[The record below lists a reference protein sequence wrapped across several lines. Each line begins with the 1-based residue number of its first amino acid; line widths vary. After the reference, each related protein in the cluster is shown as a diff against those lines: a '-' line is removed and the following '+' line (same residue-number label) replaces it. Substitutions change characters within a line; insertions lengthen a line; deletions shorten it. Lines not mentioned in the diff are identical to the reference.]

1 MIKVLL
7 SGCGG
12 RMGKAVYSYCN
23 QSDEFRVVAGVDPA
37 MPAADYP
44 VFASFDKV
52 NVEADVIVDFSFHTG
67 IGALLSYAVARK
79 LPAVIATTGFTAEE
93 SEMIGAAS
101 QKIPL
106 FRSAN
111 MSIGV
116 NLLCRLC
123 KEAAALLPD
132 FDIEIIEKHHNQKV
146 DSPSGTALLIADQM
160 RSVLPEEMKYTFG
173 RQGIVGK
180 RDPKEI
186 GIHAVRGGTI
196 VGEHQVLFAGYQE
209 TLTITHTSLSREVL
223 ASGAVCAARFLL
235 DKNMPGLYGM
245 DDMLS

>member
-1 MIKVLL
+1 MIKILL

-12 RMGKAVYSYCN
+12 RMGKAVNSYCR
-23 QSDEFRVVAGVDPA
+23 QSDEFSVVAGVDPA
-37 MPAADYP
+37 MPKTDYP
-44 VFASFDKV
+44 VFPSFDKV
-52 NVEADVIVDFSFHTG
+52 DASADVIVDFSFHSG
-67 IGALLSYAVARK
+67 IHELLKYALDHK
-79 LPAVIATTGFTAEE
+79 IPAVIATTGFTQEEAEA
-93 SEMIGAAS
+93 IGAAS
-101 QKIPL
+101 QAIPL

-160 RSVLPEEMKYTFG
+160 RSVLPEEMKYVYG

-180 RDPKEI
+180 RDSKEI

-223 ASGAVCAARFLL
+223 ASGAICAARFLTEVQ
-235 DKNMPGLYGM
+235 KPGLYGM
-245 DDMLS
+245 DDLLS